1 MIVLRPDRVDFGDET
16 WDGVVRVAIDR
27 ESAKTIEGYDET
39 GSFATH
45 VDVARQRVVIR
56 VTQEIVGNDL
66 EAPIPGQ
73 LGELELMASNGT
85 EHERRRVRCDCVI
98 ESVQN
103 RISDYGATRSIVMI
117 AQSESGE
124 SDPVRISNP

>member
-56 VTQEIVGNDL
+56 VTQEIVGDDL

-124 SDPVRISNP
+124 HDPVRISNP